1 MRAEVVA
8 IGTELLLG
16 QIIDTNSAWI
26 GEQLAS
32 AGIDCHRQVKVG
44 DNLDRIVAAI
54 SEALDGNDA
63 VICCGGL
70 GPTQDDLTRRA
81 IAAVAGVDLESDE
94 GRAEIIASMF
104 AARGRDMPE
113 NNLTQAWRPAG
124 SVFIDE
130 QPGTAPGIVCRVR
143 WPHAAADD
151 GAVGDRAVEK
161 VIYAVPGVPWE
172 MREMVAGTVLRDL
185 AARSANATVIRSRV
199 LRTWGQ
205 SESGLAELLADRITA
220 LDAVGNPTIAFLA
233 SGIEGIK
240 VRVTAKAD
248 SDDGA
253 LAMLDDEESRL
264 RRLLGELVFGI
275 DDESMEH
282 VVLALLERSGLTF
295 AVAESVTGGLI
306 ASRLVAVPG
315 ASRSFRGG
323 VVSYASQTK
332 FDVLGV
338 PPGPVVT
345 AECAE
350 AMASGVRRIMGA
362 DVGAAVT
369 GVAGPDEA
377 EGRPVGTVCMA
388 VDVGGDVSSFEL
400 RLPGRRQQ
408 VREFACITALGM
420 LRRRLA
426 GEPTS

>member
-151 GAVGDRAVEK
+151 GAVDDRAVEK

-408 VREFACITALGM
+408 VREFACITL
-420 LRRRLA
+420 LNFVRTKLDV
-426 GEPTS
+426 

>member
-81 IAAVAGVDLESDE
+81 IAAVAGVDLEFDE

-332 FDVLGV
+332 FDLLGV

-350 AMASGVRRIMGA
+350 AMASGVRREDAANGGLHCREI
-362 DVGAAVT
+362 GAA
-369 GVAGPDEA
+369 D
-377 EGRPVGTVCMA
+377 
-388 VDVGGDVSSFEL
+388 
-400 RLPGRRQQ
+400 RR
-408 VREFACITALGM
+408 RRTALQ
-420 LRRRLA
+420 RAARHH
-426 GEPTS
+426 

>member
-81 IAAVAGVDLESDE
+81 IAAVAGVDLEFDE

-151 GAVGDRAVEK
+151 GAVDDRAVEK

-264 RRLLGELVFGI
+264 RRLLG
-275 DDESMEH
+275 
-282 VVLALLERSGLTF
+282 LTF

-332 FDVLGV
+332 FDLLGV

-408 VREFACITALGM
+408 VREFACITL
-420 LRRRLA
+420 LNFVRTKLDV
-426 GEPTS
+426 